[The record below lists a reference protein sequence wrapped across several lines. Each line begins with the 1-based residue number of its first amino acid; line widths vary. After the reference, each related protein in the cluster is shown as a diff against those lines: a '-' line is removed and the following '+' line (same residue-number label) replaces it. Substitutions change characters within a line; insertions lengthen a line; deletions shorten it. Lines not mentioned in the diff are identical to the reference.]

1 MTHHV
6 PARISHVRPF
16 GSRQEPSDFG
26 HFCGRFL
33 VPRFADG
40 PAPQSGQSHDV
51 DCWKIFGNRQNLDFR
66 GIAARGLCCRGK
78 AGAHRRQCVGQFRF
92 AVSPLDTSTAIA
104 VTPSDQRGQPAGGR
118 LPAMTEQRRVGDR
131 APRIDI
137 DRGDAQTLE
146 LASDSGPQ
154 VKPGVPAPVMVRLP
168 GSAAS
173 TSSAIASG
181 TS

>member
-1 MTHHV
+1 MCQRGFPTF
-6 PARISHVRPF
+6 AR
-16 GSRQEPSDFG
+16 
-26 HFCGRFL
+26 
-33 VPRFADG
+33 
-40 PAPQSGQSHDV
+40 SG
-51 DCWKIFGNRQNLDFR
+51 
-66 GIAARGLCCRGK
+66 AARSRVTS
-78 AGAHRRQCVGQFRF
+78 ATF
-92 AVSPLDTSTAIA
+92 AVASWSRDSPTARHPNRDKVTTSIAGKYLVIGKTSISAALRPAACAAAARRERTAA
-104 VTPSDQRGQPAGGR
+104 NAWVNSDSRSPHWTRPPPSRSLHPDQRGQPAGGR